1 MKRIKE
7 KEMRDIEI
15 KKMKETRKL
24 RMKLKNRFLGKE
36 FNNSLEGLKQYKKK
50 LRLVNDSIDGEL
62 I

>member
-1 MKRIKE
+1 
-7 KEMRDIEI
+7 MRDIEI